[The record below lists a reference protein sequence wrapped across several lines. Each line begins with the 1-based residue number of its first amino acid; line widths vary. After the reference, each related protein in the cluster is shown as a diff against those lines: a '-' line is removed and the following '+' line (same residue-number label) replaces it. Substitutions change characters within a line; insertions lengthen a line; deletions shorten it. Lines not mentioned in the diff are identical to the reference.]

1 MEKII
6 NKLIDEFTKGVDTY
20 THNGSTWLIF
30 TESKQWVIELT
41 ESRTLWYNYNFFNGM
56 FAYTS
61 MDVVEN
67 QHYITKWVEDNV
79 INKNQVNLTKNK
91 MSDFVSD
98 SLIENGV
105 KENSLT
111 YVGKQIGCEDA
122 LENGVRHTEKSLQI
136 DGSCVIEDTVQ
147 NGVKET
153 RLEMNIT
160 EGEVDDIIQDGVKL
174 TQFNDNENK
183 SWVEGVIK
191 EGVKETNH
199 VRYNDVMGFFNNKME
214 DTLQNG
220 VRHTLNTEYM
230 PKTMV
235 EDIIENGVKE
245 TKTPGKDGDI
255 LSTIEWMEE
264 NKSTSYTKMIDDV
277 IDNGVKET
285 KVCNYKDPNTNLV
298 YVRWPEEID
307 EVIDNGVKKTMLRQ
321 HITDGNVETII
332 ETGIKEVQPLPDQSG
347 ELIGYGNYYKLKE
360 DRTKAFIDYLE
371 ETIKFGVK
379 N

>member
-30 TESKQWVIELT
+30 TDKKEWVIELT
-41 ESRTLWYNYNFFNGM
+41 ESKTLWYNYNFFKGV
-56 FAYTS
+56 FAYVS

-67 QHYITKWVEDNV
+67 QSYITKWVEDNIV
-79 INKNQVNLTKNK
+79 GGVGQTQRC
-91 MSDFVSD
+91 SQVSD
-98 SLIENGV
+98 RLLEVTIQNGV

-111 YVGKQIGCEDA
+111 YVSKIIGCVGA
-122 LENGVRHTEKSLQI
+122 
-136 DGSCVIEDTVQ
+136 IE

-191 EGVKETNH
+191 EGVKRTFKQKLNVDVLVKEIIQDGVKETNH
-199 VRYNDVMGFFNNKME
+199 VDVMGFFNNKME
-214 DTLQNG
+214 DALQNG

-230 PKTMV
+230 PTSMV
-235 EDIIENGVKE
+235 EDIIENGIKE
-245 TKTPGKDGDI
+245 TKTPGNGDI
-255 LSTIEWMEE
+255 VSTVEWLKE
-264 NKSTSYTKMIDDV
+264 NNSTSYPKMIDD
-277 IDNGVKET
+277 
-285 KVCNYKDPNTNLV
+285 
-298 YVRWPEEID
+298 
-307 EVIDNGVKKTMLRQ
+307 VIDNGVKKTMLRQ
-321 HITDGNVETII
+321 HITDGNVEIII

-360 DRTKAFIDYLE
+360 DRTKPFIDYLE
-371 ETIKFGVK
+371 DTIKFGVK
-379 N
+379 ESLG